1 MPAAAQNAPA
11 TNIILS
17 YSPGDVNVHCIQHG
31 LPTWVCSSKTASR
44 SVYPFLQGSWLC
56 PTPKYPTL
64 YNVYKWIRHPSKYA
78 LPPWRDMDP
87 IYVVPWAHIPHEPTS
102 QTDSLAVWPFLQGS
116 QWCPTHRHLHRQTT
130 PLLLWPHLC
139 YACLRTIN
147 DTYCEHALHS
157 KRGVLQ
163 HFVQLTSCSCVLFQW
178 LLRCIERLLQLFVL
192 ASEHRHL
199 ISVTHQSLTAST
211 HLTVG
216 SARFM
221 LVTHCCFGSVTH
233 VQLYNASSCLVA
245 ISFVWS

>member
-1 MPAAAQNAPA
+1 MPATAHNAPA

-78 LPPWRDMDP
+78 LPPWRDIDP

-116 QWCPTHRHLHRQTT
+116 QWCPNTQTSTQTDHATPSVATSTLCMPKNYKRHLLWACSAQQTRRPAALCPADVLFVHSLSVTSSMHRAPAAALRSCLRAPSSHFCYT
-130 PLLLWPHLC
+130 PVSHCINSSHSRFSQIYVGHTLLLW
-139 YACLRTIN
+139 LRYTC
-147 DTYCEHALHS
+147 TT
-157 KRGVLQ
+157 
-163 HFVQLTSCSCVLFQW
+163 VQC
-178 LLRCIERLLQLFVL
+178 
-192 ASEHRHL
+192 
-199 ISVTHQSLTAST
+199 
-211 HLTVG
+211 
-216 SARFM
+216 
-221 LVTHCCFGSVTH
+221 
-233 VQLYNASSCLVA
+233 
-245 ISFVWS
+245 